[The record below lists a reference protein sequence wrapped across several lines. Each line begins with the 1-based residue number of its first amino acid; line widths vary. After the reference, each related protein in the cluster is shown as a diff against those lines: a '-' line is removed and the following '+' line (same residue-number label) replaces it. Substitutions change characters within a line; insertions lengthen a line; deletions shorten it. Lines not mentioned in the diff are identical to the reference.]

1 MMPDLN
7 GMEFAVREESLSLSL
22 SLSLGGIYSSASSSS
37 SRSSPFVLAKSL
49 PRQIVHRAHSDNKQE
64 VTTKPERR
72 RLTRLKEKAETN
84 MQCAQQVQQLSLDGS
99 NTLKDDPLP

>member
-7 GMEFAVREESLSLSL
+7 GMEFAVRTGGKSLPLPRRHL
-22 SLSLGGIYSSASSSS
+22 FLFFFVLFAA
-37 SRSSPFVLAKSL
+37 PFPLVLAKSL